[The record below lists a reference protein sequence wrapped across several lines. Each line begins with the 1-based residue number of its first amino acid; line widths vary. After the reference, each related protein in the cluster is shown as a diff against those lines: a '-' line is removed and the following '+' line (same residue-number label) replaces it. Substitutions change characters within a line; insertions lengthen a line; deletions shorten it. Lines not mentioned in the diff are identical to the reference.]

1 MRTRQ
6 AAFSFAR
13 QTCRLACG
21 THQIPNETPMTR
33 VRLLVLAAVMIPLV
47 GCKWID
53 EIVKKN
59 QTPRGGTEP
68 LPPVEPERL
77 VRYVNERAARL
88 QSLYYDDVR
97 LVASDH
103 GVRMPANL
111 TGILAASQPHNFRMK
126 VKSIPATV
134 DLGSNDQQF
143 WVYFD
148 GAGSKPVYVYASHT
162 DFKDGRARLEGL
174 PFEPEWVMQS
184 LGMTT
189 LSLSNKYNTPL
200 PDQKKR
206 TYTLS
211 WPATLPD
218 GTSVVKEIVFDGDPA
233 TGTKPQV
240 QKHLVHDTEGKL
252 ICSAEIKQAQTVQL
266 TQSDTRTGL
275 PLAVQYP
282 TLVVLWWEKQK
293 FQMELDLKLGKKG
306 SVNKGFT
313 QEEAR
318 TYFNKPTISGTP
330 AVDLAGGVFPLR

>member
-1 MRTRQ
+1 MGPVSRPGQ
-6 AAFSFAR
+6 
-13 QTCRLACG
+13 LANPY
-21 THQIPNETPMTR
+21 QIPNETPMTR
-33 VRLLVLAAVMIPLV
+33 FRFLVLAAVLIPLV

-59 QTPRGGTEP
+59 QTSRGGTEP
-68 LPPVEPERL
+68 LPAVEPEHL
-77 VRYVNERAARL
+77 VRYVNGRAARL
-88 QSLYYDDVR
+88 QSIYYDDVH

-103 GVRMPANL
+103 GMRLPANL

-126 VKSIPATV
+126 VKALAAQV

-148 GAGSKPVYVYASHT
+148 GAGSKPMYVYASHT
-162 DFKDGRARLEGL
+162 DFESGKARLQGL
-174 PFEPEWVMQS
+174 PFEPDWVMQS

-189 LSLSNKYNTPL
+189 LSPNNQYSVPP

-218 GTSVVKEIVFDGDPA
+218 GTSVVKEIIFDGDPA

-240 QKHLVHDTEGKL
+240 KKHLVHDTKGKL
-252 ICSAEIKQAQTVQL
+252 ICSAEIKQAKTVQL
-266 TQSDTRTGL
+266 TQSDSRTGL

-282 TLVVLWWEKQK
+282 TVVVLWWEEQK
-293 FQMELDLKLGKKG
+293 FEMQLDLKKG
-306 SVNKGFT
+306 QANKAFT

-318 TYFNKPTISGTP
+318 SYFNRPNISGTP
-330 AVDLAGGVFPLR
+330 AIDLAGGVFPLK